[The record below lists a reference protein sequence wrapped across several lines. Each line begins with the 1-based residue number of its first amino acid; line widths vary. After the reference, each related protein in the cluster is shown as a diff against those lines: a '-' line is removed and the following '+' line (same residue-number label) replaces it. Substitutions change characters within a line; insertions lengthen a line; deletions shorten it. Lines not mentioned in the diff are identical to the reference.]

1 VTGTEPPVAPGP
13 SAPARSGTDD
23 CPVAAVMLRV
33 QEQLRRGA
41 APSFESLLALGV
53 PGGR

>member
-1 VTGTEPPVAPGP
+1 VRT
-13 SAPARSGTDD
+13 GTDD
-23 CPVAAVMLRV
+23 CPVAATMLRV
-33 QEQLRRGA
+33 QEQLRLGA